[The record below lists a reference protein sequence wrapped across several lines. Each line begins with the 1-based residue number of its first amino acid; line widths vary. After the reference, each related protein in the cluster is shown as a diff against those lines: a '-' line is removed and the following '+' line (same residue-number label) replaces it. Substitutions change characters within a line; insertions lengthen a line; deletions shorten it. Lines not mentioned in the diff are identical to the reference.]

1 MEYIGQSGRT
11 LSKRFKEHLGYARN
25 KTKDPTGQHF
35 NLPGH
40 NISHMEIS
48 ILEKVYSQSRAV
60 REARESF
67 YIQEF
72 QTELLGMN
80 DKK

>member
-35 NLPGH
+35 NLPGQ

-72 QTELLGMN
+72 QTELFGMN

>member
-11 LSKRFKEHLGYARN
+11 LSKRFNEHLGYVRN
-25 KTKDPTGQHF
+25 KTKEPTGQHF

-40 NISHMEIS
+40 NVSHMEIS
-48 ILEKVYSQSRAV
+48 IIEKVYSQSRAMKV
-60 REARESF
+60 ESYF
-67 YIQEF
+67 IQEF